1 MAPPVWPRGVLQLV
15 PRSSAPRS
23 TVPRSTAPRR
33 LRPSEPWRPR
43 PTAAWWR
50 RLRESRRLYRAR
62 HGDHLAAA
70 VTFFT
75 VLALVPLLMLA
86 VSAVGFVLSSSQT
99 VFARMESSIAVALP
113 DPVSA
118 EVVGIVHVVVAE
130 RGTLGLLGLAAA
142 AVSGWSWISHL
153 RDAVTAL
160 LGRPCPE
167 RRVRHAH
174 SDVVAL
180 LGIGLALAV
189 SFALA
194 TLTGAVGARLL
205 DVLGLTSTF
214 GPRAVLAVGSIVLG
228 IAANWLV
235 VAWGLAY
242 LPRPPRPL
250 RPLLPAAAVAA
261 VGLAVLQQLGG
272 LYLRLLGTSPALTT
286 LGAMIGL
293 LLIVYLVVRWLFLVT
308 VWTDTPAPESVTD
321 RSEAA
326 RTAVELVADMIG

>member
-1 MAPPVWPRGVLQLV
+1 MAPPGLRRV
-15 PRSSAPRS
+15 
-23 TVPRSTAPRR
+23 RR
-33 LRPSEPWRPR
+33 LTAR
-43 PTAAWWR
+43 PTAPWWR

-70 VTFFT
+70 VTFYT

-86 VSAVGFVLSSSQT
+86 VSAVGFVLSSSQS
-99 VFARMESSIAVALP
+99 VFARMERTVAVALP
-113 DPVSA
+113 EPVST
-118 EVVGIVHVVVAE
+118 EVVTVVHVVVAE
-130 RGTLGLLGLAAA
+130 RGALGVLGLAAA

-167 RRVRHAH
+167 RRWRHAH
-174 SDVVAL
+174 TDVVAL
-180 LGIGLALAV
+180 LGIGLALSV

-214 GPRAVLAVGSIVLG
+214 GPRAVLAVGSVVIGL
-228 IAANWLV
+228 AANWLV
-235 VAWGLAY
+235 VAWCLAH
-242 LPRPPRPL
+242 LPRPARPL

-272 LYLRLLGTSPALTT
+272 LYLRLLGSSPALTT
-286 LGAMIGL
+286 LGAVIGL

-308 VWTDTPAPESVTD
+308 VWTDTRAPESVSD

-326 RTAVELVADMIG
+326 RAGIELVADLIG

>member
-1 MAPPVWPRGVLQLV
+1 MAPPVLRRRVLPLTD
-15 PRSSAPRS
+15 RHG
-23 TVPRSTAPRR
+23 
-33 LRPSEPWRPR
+33 PS
-43 PTAAWWR
+43 WWR

-99 VFARMESSIAVALP
+99 VFARIEQTIGAALP
-113 DPVSA
+113 QPVSTQ
-118 EVVGIVHVVVAE
+118 VVDVVHVVVAE
-130 RGTLGLLGLAAA
+130 RGTLGVIGLAAA

-167 RRVRHAH
+167 RRLRHAH

-189 SFALA
+189 SFGLA
-194 TLTGAVGARLL
+194 TLTGIVGSRLL
-205 DVLGLTSTF
+205 DLLGVTATV
-214 GPRAVLAVGSIVLG
+214 GPRAVLAVGSIVIGLV
-228 IAANWLV
+228 ANWLV
-235 VAWGLAY
+235 VAWGLAH
-242 LPRPPRPL
+242 LPRPARPV
-250 RPLLPAAAVAA
+250 RPLLRAAAVAA

-272 LYLRLLGTSPALTT
+272 LYLRLLGGSPALTT
-286 LGAMIGL
+286 LGGALIGL
-293 LLIVYLVVRWLFLVT
+293 LLIVYVVVRWLFLVT
-308 VWTDTPAPESVTD
+308 VWTDTDAPDSVSD
-321 RSEAA
+321 RSEAGRA
-326 RTAVELVADMIG
+326 GIELVADLIG

>member
-1 MAPPVWPRGVLQLV
+1 MAPPLWRRRV
-15 PRSSAPRS
+15 PLLTARRMAP
-23 TVPRSTAPRR
+23 
-33 LRPSEPWRPR
+33 
-43 PTAAWWR
+43 WWL

-86 VSAVGFVLSSSQT
+86 VSVVGFVLSSSQS
-99 VFARMESSIAVALP
+99 VFAEMESAITLALP
-113 DPVSA
+113 LPVST
-118 EVVGIVHVVVAE
+118 EVVNVVHVVVAE
-130 RGTLGLLGLAAA
+130 RGTLGVLGLAAA

-167 RRVRHAH
+167 CRWHHAH

-194 TLTGAVGARLL
+194 TLTGAMGARLL
-205 DVLGLTSTF
+205 DLLGVTSTF
-214 GPRAVLAVGSIVLG
+214 GPRAVLAVGSIVIG

-235 VAWGLAY
+235 VAWGLAH
-242 LPRPPRPL
+242 LPRPARSL
-250 RPLLPAAAVAA
+250 RPLLPAALVAA

-272 LYLRLLGTSPALTT
+272 LYLRLLGTSPALST
-286 LGAMIGL
+286 LGAVIGL

-308 VWTDTPAPESVTD
+308 VWTDTRAPESVSD
-321 RSEAA
+321 RSEAGRA
-326 RTAVELVADMIG
+326 GIELVADLIG

>member
-1 MAPPVWPRGVLQLV
+1 MAPPGWRRGVL
-15 PRSSAPRS
+15 
-23 TVPRSTAPRR
+23 R
-33 LRPSEPWRPR
+33 LKAR
-43 PTAAWWR
+43 PTAPWWR

-86 VSAVGFVLSSSQT
+86 VSVVGFVLSSSQS
-99 VFARMESSIAVALP
+99 VFAQMERTVTVALP
-113 DPVSA
+113 PPVST
-118 EVVGIVHVVVAE
+118 EVVHVVHVVVAE
-130 RGTLGLLGLAAA
+130 RGTLGVLGLAAA

-167 RRVRHAH
+167 RRLRHAH
-174 SDVVAL
+174 SDVAAL

-194 TLTGAVGARLL
+194 TLTGVVGARLL
-205 DVLGLTSTF
+205 DLLGLTSTF
-214 GPRAVLAVGSIVLG
+214 GPRAVLAVGSIVIG

-235 VAWGLAY
+235 VAWCLAH
-242 LPRPPRPL
+242 LPRPARSL

-272 LYLRLLGTSPALTT
+272 LYLRLLGTSPALAT
-286 LGAMIGL
+286 LGAVIGL

-308 VWTDTPAPESVTD
+308 VWTDTRAPESVSD
-321 RSEAA
+321 RSEATRA
-326 RTAVELVADMIG
+326 GLELVADLIG

>member
-1 MAPPVWPRGVLQLV
+1 MAP
-15 PRSSAPRS
+15 
-23 TVPRSTAPRR
+23 
-33 LRPSEPWRPR
+33 
-43 PTAAWWR
+43 WWL

-86 VSAVGFVLSSSQT
+86 VSAVGFVLSSSQS
-99 VFARMESSIAVALP
+99 VFAEMESAIAVALP
-113 DPVSA
+113 PPVST
-118 EVVGIVHVVVAE
+118 EVVNVVHVVVAE
-130 RGTLGLLGLAAA
+130 RGTLGVLGLAAA
-142 AVSGWSWISHL
+142 AISGWSWISHL

-167 RRVRHAH
+167 RRWHHAH

-194 TLTGAVGARLL
+194 TLTGAMGARLL
-205 DVLGLTSTF
+205 ALLGVTSTF
-214 GPRAVLAVGSIVLG
+214 GPRAVLAVGSIVIG
-228 IAANWLV
+228 VAANWMV
-235 VAWGLAY
+235 VAWCLAH
-242 LPRPPRPL
+242 LPRPARSL

-272 LYLRLLGTSPALTT
+272 LYLRLLGTSPAVTA
-286 LGAMIGL
+286 LGALIGL

-308 VWTDTPAPESVTD
+308 VWTDTRAPESVSD

-326 RTAVELVADMIG
+326 RAGLELVADLIG